1 MTEST
6 QNIVDQLLVFGV
18 GTKEE
23 ILNAINKV
31 VNRTDINEI
40 IDYIKN
46 NQNDNNEESKQDEF
60 NKYVKIVKELD
71 KKRIHKTLD
80 VLDYLDER
88 YNGIPAYIHLIVSF
102 DTSHFNVN
110 TISKDIKQTF

>member
-18 GTKEE
+18 GTKQE

-31 VNRTDINEI
+31 VNNTDINEI

-46 NQNDNNEESKQDEF
+46 NQNDNNIDEESKQDEF
-60 NKYVKIVKELD
+60 NKYIKMVKELD
-71 KKRIHKTLD
+71 EKRIHKTLNI
-80 VLDYLDER
+80 LDYKHE
-88 YNGIPAYIHLIVSF
+88 
-102 DTSHFNVN
+102 
-110 TISKDIKQTF
+110 KK